1 MQEVSLLRVVVRE
14 DFGMSLAERLV
25 TDIKATV
32 EKLKRRPTKLINEV
46 ADAIAK
52 TSHDGHKQKKRR
64 VDDQL
69 TDLIGSRPL
78 HEVSPAPPQAAAR
91 HLSRWQRAR
100 RGLGPCQACASAAFL
115 L

>member
-1 MQEVSLLRVVVRE
+1 VGVQEVSLLRVVVRE

-25 TDIKATV
+25 NDIKATV

-91 HLSRWQRAR
+91 DIS
-100 RGLGPCQACASAAFL
+100 PCGREQGVD
-115 L
+115 